1 MTRKRKTRIDAIEL
15 GVFAH
20 LFSSVAEEV
29 GAALCRSAASPNIKE
44 RRDFS
49 AAVFDRRGRLIA
61 QAAHIPVHLGSAAIS
76 VRAAI
81 RARPLGPGD
90 AVVLNDPY
98 EGGTHLPDI
107 TLVTPVFGNEADGP
121 AYYVATRA
129 HHADV
134 GGSAPGS
141 MVSVAEIYQEGLRI
155 PPVYLRRNG
164 GWNEDVLD
172 LVLLNVRTPRE
183 RRADLEAQV
192 AANER
197 GGARLR
203 EMAERYGSHRIDR
216 AAAALLDYTGRM
228 MADTLDRIE
237 DGDYAFTD
245 HLDGD
250 GRGGGPYPIRVRIT
264 IRGPRAVF
272 DFTGTHAQAPG
283 SINANRAVTTAAVFY
298 CLRCLLTGDIPTNE
312 GVMDPVSLVLPPASL
327 VDARPPAA
335 VAGGNVETSQR
346 IVDVVLG
353 ALAQAAPDRIPAAS
367 QGTMNNLT
375 IGGVDPRNGEPYTY
389 YETIP
394 GGCGAGPWGPG
405 TSGIQSHMTN
415 TLNTPIEAL
424 EHAYPLVV
432 ETTRLRRGSGGRG
445 RHRGGDGVVRAI
457 ELGADASVGLLTERR
472 VLRPYGLR
480 GGEPGRPGRNR
491 LVRGGRTMTLP
502 AKGSIE
508 ARGGDCIRIETPG
521 GGGFGPRDP
530 RPSS

>member
-1 MTRKRKTRIDAIEL
+1 MKRKPKPNVDAIEL

-20 LFSSVAEEV
+20 LFSSAAEEV

-81 RARPLGPGD
+81 RARPLQPGD

-107 TLVTPVFGNEADGP
+107 TLVTPVFVGGDGAP
-121 AYYVATRA
+121 TYYIATRA

-155 PPVYLRRNG
+155 PPVYLRRDG
-164 GWNEDVLD
+164 RWNEDVLD
-172 LVLLNVRTPRE
+172 LLLLNVRTPRE

-197 GGARLR
+197 GGARLL
-203 EMAERYGSHRIDR
+203 EMAERYGPPRIDR
-216 AAAALLDYTGRM
+216 AAEALLDYTGRM
-228 MADTLDRIE
+228 MAATLEGIA
-237 DGDYAFTD
+237 DGEYAFTD

-250 GRGGGPYPIRVRIT
+250 GHGGGPYAIRVRIT
-264 IRGPRAVF
+264 IRGPRATF
-272 DFTGTHAQAPG
+272 DFTGTDPQAPG

-312 GVMDPVSLVLPPASL
+312 GVMNPVRLVLPPASL
-327 VDARPPAA
+327 VDARSPAA

-353 ALAQAAPDRIPAAS
+353 AMARAAPDRIPAAS

-375 IGGVDPRNGEPYTY
+375 IGGIDPRTGDAYTY

-394 GGCGAGPWGPG
+394 GGSGAGPWGPG

-424 EHAYPLVV
+424 EHAYPFVV
-432 ETTRLRRGSGGRG
+432 EATGLRPGSGGRG

-457 ELGADASVGLLTERR
+457 RLGADARVGLLTERR

-480 GGEPGRPGRNR
+480 GGEPGRAGRNL
-491 LVRGGRTMTLP
+491 LVRGARTMTLP
-502 AKGSIE
+502 AKGSID
-508 ARGGDCIRIETPG
+508 AHAGDCIRIETPG
-521 GGGFGPRDP
+521 GGGFGKRGPR
-530 RPSS
+530 S